1 MRLGVHLP
9 LADFGDG
16 SSSLTEL
23 RTYVREARDLGF
35 VTVSAND
42 HLFWRHPWLDGPTAL
57 AGVMAEAG
65 DMVLATSITLP
76 VVRHPVVVAKTL
88 STLAALAEGP
98 VVGGLGPGS
107 SRVDYDAVG
116 VPFEERWARFD
127 EAMRCV
133 ASLVRGEPMEAGR
146 FYSEVP
152 GLAPLPD
159 RRPQIWFG
167 AWSSDRR
174 IAATTPIA
182 DGWMA
187 SAYNATP
194 DQYAEA
200 RHRLDEHLR
209 RAGRDPAAF
218 PDAVA
223 TAWLYVTDSR
233 DEAAHVLED
242 ILAPTLGRDPAELG
256 HLPIGDPE
264 HCSQALAAYAAA
276 GAREVL
282 LWPIRHPI
290 LQLERVA
297 AAVGL
302 SHA

>member
-1 MRLGVHLP
+1 M
-9 LADFGDG
+9 
-16 SSSLTEL
+16 
-23 RTYVREARDLGF
+23 
-35 VTVSAND
+35 
-42 HLFWRHPWLDGPTAL
+42 
-57 AGVMAEAG
+57 
-65 DMVLATSITLP
+65 
-76 VVRHPVVVAKTL
+76 VAKTL
-88 STLAALAEGP
+88 TTLAALAQGP

-116 VPFEERWARFD
+116 VAFEERWARFD

-133 ASLVRGEPMEAGR
+133 AALVRGEPTEAGR
-146 FYSEVP
+146 FYAEVP
-152 GLAPLPD
+152 RLAPLPA

-167 AWSSDRR
+167 AWGSDRR

-200 RHRLDEHLR
+200 RSRLDGHLR
-209 RAGRDPAAF
+209 RAGRDPATF

-223 TAWLYVTDSR
+223 TAWLFVTESR
-233 DEAAHVLED
+233 DEAAHVLD
-242 ILAPTLGRDPAELG
+242 DVLAPTLGRDPAELR
-256 HLPIGDPE
+256 HLPIGSPE

-282 LWPIRHPI
+282 LWPIRDPSV
-290 LQLERVA
+290 QLERVA

-302 SHA
+302 SAPSSR